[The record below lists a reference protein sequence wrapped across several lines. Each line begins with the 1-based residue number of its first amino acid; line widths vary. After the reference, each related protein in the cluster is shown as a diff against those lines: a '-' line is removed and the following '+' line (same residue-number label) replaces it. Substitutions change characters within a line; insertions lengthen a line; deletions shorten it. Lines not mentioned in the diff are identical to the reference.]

1 MKRVLIF
8 CILFTLILGN
18 LFSQQMGS
26 YFSPA
31 YSGGGLA
38 SLLGVASLLGGF
50 VIFIVLVFLFSNAA
64 FTCWVAIKKGYS
76 GIWFI
81 LGLFFGLV
89 ALIAVGFAPE
99 KRNSLKT
106 EKEKQERTS

>member
-8 CILFTLILGN
+8 CVLFTLILGH
-18 LFSQQMGS
+18 LFSQD
-26 YFSPA
+26 YAPA
-31 YSGGGLA
+31 PSSGGFG
-38 SLLGVASLLGGF
+38 SFLGGF
-50 VIFIVLVFLFSNAA
+50 GIFIVLVFFLSNAV
-64 FTCWVAIKKGYS
+64 FTYWVATKKGYG

-99 KRNSLKT
+99 KRNSLRP
-106 EKEKQERTS
+106 EENKQEQTS